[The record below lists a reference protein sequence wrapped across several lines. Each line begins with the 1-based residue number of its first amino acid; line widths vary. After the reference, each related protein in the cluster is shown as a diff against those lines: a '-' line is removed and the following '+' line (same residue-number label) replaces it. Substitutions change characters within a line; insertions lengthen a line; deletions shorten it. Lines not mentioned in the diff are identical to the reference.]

1 MLTKFK
7 AETNFD
13 NGKNC
18 RAFFTIKYIGL
29 FLTITQ
35 NVETK
40 NIFNPFCQKKKNIFN
55 PIIYRYNIHTI
66 VNLDEYQFD
75 KNNTFTY
82 VSNFFTLLS
91 NF

>member
-13 NGKNC
+13 NRKNC

-35 NVETK
+35 NVET
-40 NIFNPFCQKKKNIFN
+40 KNIFN